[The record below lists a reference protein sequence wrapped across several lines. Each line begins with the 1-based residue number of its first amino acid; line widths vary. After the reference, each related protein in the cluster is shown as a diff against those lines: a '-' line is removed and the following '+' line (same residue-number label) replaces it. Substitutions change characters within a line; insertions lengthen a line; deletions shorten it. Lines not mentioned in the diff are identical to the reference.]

1 MRMTGVKDLW
11 EEGGKR
17 WENKEANKVKE
28 KKETMLEKEAAPLSL
43 GIIFI
48 LDETGVCIL
57 PQTYS

>member
-17 WENKEANKVKE
+17 WGHKEANKGKE

-48 LDETGVCIL
+48 FR
-57 PQTYS
+57 